1 MSFRPIAPVPHGFSN
16 INDYYKHTVEK
27 TLKGEHCLDRPK
39 CLGYLQFVIKK
50 SPQSKLKQY
59 LTAICTICGKKTSAW
74 CPVCLAKRKRNL
86 PGTNFTHSRPK
97 ALFNHF
103 QKVTVI

>member
-59 LTAICTICGKKTSAW
+59 LTAICIICGKKQVHGVLFVLQKEKEICLEPTSHIQDQ
-74 CPVCLAKRKRNL
+74 KRYSITFKK
-86 PGTNFTHSRPK
+86 S
-97 ALFNHF
+97 
-103 QKVTVI
+103 Q